1 MPIPAFLI
9 YDGFHQDLDAIVIYE
24 RFASHED
31 FKTVFPR
38 LSTILIAYLKGVM
51 VKTNKDVNTVRLN
64 EPVFS
69 EIPSDLAKKWK
80 TTRFKQIFPTV
91 NNQQQTTPTTNH
103 TTASDIAAIM
113 ALVQAQAKIATPT
126 ITTPADIEAETK
138 LGLSNTAFA
147 KLLTMCGVPLS
158 CADKSPELWTK
169 LAEKG
174 TSKSDRES
182 TVRAALSTQV

>member
-1 MPIPAFLI
+1 M
-9 YDGFHQDLDAIVIYE
+9 
-24 RFASHED
+24 
-31 FKTVFPR
+31 
-38 LSTILIAYLKGVM
+38 
-51 VKTNKDVNTVRLN
+51 KTNKDVNTVRLADN
-64 EPVFS
+64 SFS
-69 EIPSDLAKKWK
+69 DLPSDLATKWK
-80 TTRFKQIFPTV
+80 TGRFKQLFLSI

-138 LGLSNTAFA
+138 LGLSDTAFA

-158 CADKSPELWTK
+158 CADEIPGLWTK

-182 TVRAALSTQV
+182 TVRAAISTQVK